1 VKSLDMKTIVTG
13 AAGMLGSDLCPL
25 LLKNN
30 FDIYP
35 TDLYSDNKNNE
46 VLDVGKRDQVIDYV
60 KKINPDMIIH
70 LAAETDVDK
79 CEKMPDRAFLV
90 NTLGTENIALACK
103 ELDIPMVFI
112 STGAVFDGKKNG
124 PYIETD
130 IPHPVNV
137 YGKTKLE
144 AENVVK
150 KILSKYFIFRAGW
163 MIGGGGKDKKFV
175 GKIINILKEKKQLSV
190 VIDKKGCPTFTDDM
204 SFNMLQVIKTDNY
217 GLFHMVNKGATTRFD
232 IALKIVEYLD
242 RKDVTVKPV
251 TSESFPLLARR
262 PDSEALKNR
271 NLERLGLNFMP
282 KWEDSLKRYIAK
294 LKAQL

>member
-79 CEKMPDRAFLV
+79 CEKMPDRAFSV
-90 NTLGTENIALACK
+90 NTIGTENIALACK

>member
-1 VKSLDMKTIVTG
+1 MKTIVTG

-46 VLDVGKRDQVIDYV
+46 VLDVGKRDQVIDYA
-60 KKINPDMIIH
+60 KRINPDMIIH

-79 CEKMPDRAFLV
+79 CEKMPDRAFSV
-90 NTLGTENIALACK
+90 NTIGTENIALACK

>member
-1 VKSLDMKTIVTG
+1 MKTIVTG

-79 CEKMPDRAFLV
+79 CEKMPDRAFSV
-90 NTLGTENIALACK
+90 NTIGTENIALACK